1 MKKILRISYFSVCF
15 SLMLTAYAYAYL
27 DPSVMTYAVQVVAG
41 IAVAVGAV
49 VGIGWRRAKRRIFAK
64 LGIDGNAQKEVEDDV
79 VEYTEDQ
86 TEAELT
92 GAGKRN

>member
-1 MKKILRISYFSVCF
+1 MKKVLRISYFSVCF
-15 SLMLTAYAYAYL
+15 SLMLTAYACAYL

-49 VGIGWRRAKRRIFAK
+49 VGIGWRRAKRKILAK
-64 LGIDGNAQKEVEDDV
+64 LGIDGNAKKEVEDDV
-79 VEYTEDQ
+79 VEYAEDQ

-92 GAGKRN
+92 GAGRN